1 MRTRFFLFAGATILA
16 SVAQAQSLSTL
27 FTGTNGG
34 ASLWTTYMDITVTNG
49 VTVTGFDHNSTAAAG
64 TPFSVEVYATSLGG
78 TYVGN
83 TSNSSAWFLIAT
95 GSGTAAGTDLP
106 SFTNTQDFILGA
118 GTFGLAIRYNGIAP
132 RYTNGN
138 GSNQFYS
145 NADMSLTLGAAQAT
159 TSGPFSGGS
168 PFSPRVWNGTIY
180 YNAVPEPMTMVAM
193 GAGLLAL
200 ARRRRARA

>member
-1 MRTRFFLFAGATILA
+1 MRTRIFLIAGATILA
-16 SVAQAQSLSTL
+16 SMAQAQSLSTL

-34 ASLWTTYMDITVTNG
+34 ASLWTTYMDISITNG
-49 VTVTGFDHNSTAAAG
+49 VTVTGFDHNSTATVG
-64 TPFSVEVYATSLGG
+64 TAFSVDVYVTGLGG

-83 TSNSSAWFLIAT
+83 TNNGGAWTLVAS

-106 SFTNTQDFILGA
+106 SFTNTSDFVLGA
-118 GTFGLAIRYNGIAP
+118 GTYGMAIRYSGIGP

-138 GSNQFYS
+138 GSNQFFS
-145 NADMSLTLGAAQAT
+145 NADISLTLGLAQSS
-159 TSGPFSGGS
+159 TSGPFTGGT
-168 PFSPRVWNGTIY
+168 FSPRVWNGTVY
-180 YNAVPEPMTMVAM
+180 YDAVPEPMTMVAM